1 MTMNLIT
8 GAEGADAPSAGLDVG
23 GGFPWVLCTLSNNT
37 FGLSAEQVESM
48 VQLPAVTAVPNT
60 PMHVRGV
67 MNLRGRVLRVV
78 DLRVRLGLAPLE
90 QERMQFEMMVDQ
102 REQEH
107 RMWLQE
113 LEASVVEQRPFGLST
128 NPKESDF
135 GRWYEGYRTSSP
147 ILRSL
152 LERFREPHERIHGIA
167 KDIEAMASAG
177 RYADAQE
184 RIRSTREGDL
194 AAMLHLFGELKA
206 TYRRTTQEIALV
218 LSDGKSTAAVVVD
231 SVLSVEH
238 LNPVQGEAERNA
250 LGGIDRV
257 DLLVGLAKR
266 QKTDDDELILL
277 LDAAS
282 LVMG

>member
-1 MTMNLIT
+1 MNLIT
-8 GAEGADAPSAGLDVG
+8 GADGADAASAGLDVG

-48 VQLPAVTAVPNT
+48 VQLPAVTVVPNT

-78 DLRVRLGLAPLE
+78 DLRLRLGLAPLE

-107 RMWLQE
+107 QMWLQE
-113 LEASVVEQRPFGLST
+113 LEASVLEHRPFGLPT
-128 NPKESDF
+128 NSKECAF
-135 GRWYEGYRTSSP
+135 GRWYENYRTSSP

-152 LERFREPHERIHGIA
+152 LDRFREPHEKIHAIA
-167 KDIEAMASAG
+167 KDVEALVSAG
-177 RYADAQE
+177 RHSEAQE
-184 RIRSTREGDL
+184 RIRSTREGEL
-194 AAMLHLFGELKA
+194 AAMMHLFGELKA

-238 LNPVQGEAERNA
+238 LDPVQGEAQRNA

-257 DLLVGLAKR
+257 DLLVGLARR
-266 QKTDDDELILL
+266 QKTDDEELILL
-277 LDAAS
+277 LDAET